1 MGCAEMDDSYMVQ
14 TVRASLNTTKR
25 IKEQL
30 DKIEFV
36 IQIGDISYAMGY
48 SSMVRQIH
56 YYLTLSIIKINQ
68 WDIYFDQLE
77 PIATS
82 VSYMAGIGNH
92 ERNYPNTMY

>member
-48 SSMVRQIH
+48 SSLVITTTLDLEESVAF
-56 YYLTLSIIKINQ
+56 LTELRFQMPTPAS
-68 WDIYFDQLE
+68 L
-77 PIATS
+77 A
-82 VSYMAGIGNH
+82 
-92 ERNYPNTMY
+92 